1 MIPLILDLTGRHVV
15 IFGGGAVGAR
25 KAAYFCR
32 EARVTVVSLSFL
44 PAIAGS
50 GAACMEADIGA
61 LDDPAILALL
71 EGAFLAVAATPDAA
85 LNDRIGRLAREA
97 GVHFNN
103 AHGETG
109 DVLVP
114 SVLRG
119 ERYLVAVSTGG
130 ASPAV
135 PRFLREHLEETFPR
149 LDAMIGVEERLR
161 ADLKKSVPGQDER
174 SRILRAVLR
183 DPDAWAWLAGGED
196 EAYRKIRERY
206 IRGNTSLC

>member
-1 MIPLILDLTGRHVV
+1 MIPLILDLTGKRVV

-32 EARVTVVSLSFL
+32 EARVTVVSRGFSHAL
-44 PAIAGS
+44 AGLKIERV
-50 GAACMEADIGA
+50 EADIGA
-61 LDDPAILALL
+61 IDDPALL
-71 EGAFLAVAATPDAA
+71 DLLREAFLAVAATPDAA

-119 ERYLVAVSTGG
+119 ERYLVAVSTTGT
-130 ASPAV
+130 SPAV
-135 PRFLREHLEETFPR
+135 PRFLREHLEETFPH
-149 LDAMIGVEERLR
+149 LDAMIEVEGRLR
-161 ADLKKSVPGQDER
+161 EDLKKSVPDQKDR
-174 SRILRAVLR
+174 SRILRAVLH
-183 DPDAWAWLAGGED
+183 DSDAWAWLSGGED
-196 EAYRKIRERY
+196 EAYRKIKERY
-206 IRGNTSLC
+206 ISGNPSLH